1 MDITPGSCIAV
12 EITAVPRSQAAR
24 KTLLRLLRKDPDIA
38 RHQRHQKAKRPSVR
52 SWRRGGRMWH
62 HRMRSKLPVDV
73 APGQRVA
80 LRATVDV
87 IRDLASVSEY
97 VKIVR

>member
-1 MDITPGSCIAV
+1 MDITPGTQIAV
-12 EITAVPRSQAAR
+12 EITATPRSQAAR
-24 KTLLRLLRKDPDIA
+24 KTLLRLLRKDPLIA

-73 APGQRVA
+73 SPGQRIS
-80 LRATVDV
+80 LLATLDV
-87 IRDLASVSEY
+87 IRDLDSVSSY